1 MAEIPAVSSKHIV
14 SHFTRKGNTFL
25 KKSLS
30 IQKTFRKYA
39 LITVAC
45 IAYAVAI
52 AVFLDPHALAP
63 GGVSGLAIVLSS
75 FLSIDTG
82 MIILLFNIPL
92 LIVGTIRL
100 GRSFAA
106 GTIYATVVSSL
117 MVTGISAAMSAWS
130 VPVPSDDYLLNA
142 VVGGALQA
150 VGIGV
155 IFRCGATTG
164 GTDIVIRLLLLRH
177 RHLHTGM
184 LFMCIDS
191 TIIALSAIVTG
202 SIEIAL
208 YAAISLI
215 VCSYL
220 IDRILYGPDTAKFLI
235 IITDRAA
242 EVISA
247 VFEKY
252 DIGITRMNGKGA
264 YTGDGKEVLLCAV
277 KKPLAPYVC
286 DVVHSVDKKAFVIIT
301 DAAEVHGEG
310 FQETDQNSETI

>member
-1 MAEIPAVSSKHIV
+1 M
-14 SHFTRKGNTFL
+14 

-30 IQKTFRKYA
+30 IQKTIQQYGI
-39 LITVAC
+39 ITLAC
-45 IAYAVAI
+45 VAYAVAI

-75 FLSIDTG
+75 FIPLDTG
-82 MIILLFNIPL
+82 VIILLFNIPL
-92 LIVGTIRL
+92 LIIGTLRL
-100 GRSFAA
+100 GKSFAV

-117 MVTGISAAMSAWS
+117 MITGMNAVMAIWEL
-130 VPVPSDDYLLNA
+130 PLPSDDLLLNG
-142 VVGGALQA
+142 VIGGALQA

-164 GTDIVIRLLLLRH
+164 GTDIIIRLLLLRH

-191 TIIALSAIVTG
+191 SIIALSAIVSG
-202 SIEIAL
+202 SLEIAL
-208 YAAISLI
+208 YAALSL
-215 VCSYL
+215 VVSSYL
-220 IDRILYGPDTAKFLI
+220 IDRIMYGPDTAKFLI
-235 IITDRAA
+235 IITDRAT

-252 DIGITRMNGKGA
+252 DIGMTRMNGRGA
-264 YTGDGKEVLLCAV
+264 YTGEGKEVILCAI

-286 DVVHSVDKKAFVIIT
+286 DIVHTVDKKAFVIVT

-310 FQETDQNSETI
+310 FQEMIEADQNSVTIQ

>member
-1 MAEIPAVSSKHIV
+1 M
-14 SHFTRKGNTFL
+14 

-30 IQKTFRKYA
+30 IQKTIRQYGI
-39 LITVAC
+39 ITLAC
-45 IAYAVAI
+45 VAYAVAI

-63 GGVSGLAIVLSS
+63 GGVSGLAIVLSG
-75 FLSIDTG
+75 FIPLDTG
-82 MIILLFNIPL
+82 VIILLFNIPL
-92 LIVGTIRL
+92 LIIGTLRL
-100 GRSFAA
+100 GKSFAV

-117 MVTGISAAMSAWS
+117 MITGMNAVMAIWEL
-130 VPVPSDDYLLNA
+130 PLPSGDLLLNG
-142 VVGGALQA
+142 VIGGALQA

-164 GTDIVIRLLLLRH
+164 GTDIIIRLLLLRH

-191 TIIALSAIVTG
+191 SIIALSAIVSG
-202 SIEIAL
+202 SLEIAL
-208 YAAISLI
+208 YAALSL
-215 VCSYL
+215 VVSSYL
-220 IDRILYGPDTAKFLI
+220 IDRIMYGPDTAKFLI
-235 IITDRAA
+235 IITDHAT

-252 DIGITRMNGKGA
+252 DIGMTRMNGRGA
-264 YTGDGKEVLLCAV
+264 YTGEGKEVILCAI

-286 DVVHSVDKKAFVIIT
+286 DIVHTVDKKAFVIVT

-310 FQETDQNSETI
+310 FQEMIEADQNSVTIQ

>member
-1 MAEIPAVSSKHIV
+1 M
-14 SHFTRKGNTFL
+14 

-30 IQKTFRKYA
+30 IQKTIRQYGI
-39 LITVAC
+39 ITLAC
-45 IAYAVAI
+45 VAYAVAI

-75 FLSIDTG
+75 FIPLDTG
-82 MIILLFNIPL
+82 VIILLFNIPL
-92 LIVGTIRL
+92 LIIGTLRL
-100 GRSFAA
+100 GKSFAV

-117 MVTGISAAMSAWS
+117 MITGMNAVMAIWNL
-130 VPVPSDDYLLNA
+130 PLPSDDLLLNG
-142 VVGGALQA
+142 VIGGALQA

-164 GTDIVIRLLLLRH
+164 GTDIIIRLLLLRH

-191 TIIALSAIVTG
+191 SIIALSAIVSG
-202 SIEIAL
+202 SLEIAL
-208 YAAISLI
+208 YAALSL
-215 VCSYL
+215 VVSSYL
-220 IDRILYGPDTAKFLI
+220 IDRIMYGPDTAKFLI
-235 IITDRAA
+235 IITDRAT

-252 DIGITRMNGKGA
+252 DIGMTRMNGRGA
-264 YTGDGKEVLLCAV
+264 YTGEGKEVILCAI

-286 DVVHSVDKKAFVIIT
+286 DIVHTVDKKAFVIVT

-310 FQETDQNSETI
+310 FQEMIEADQNSVTIQ

>member
-1 MAEIPAVSSKHIV
+1 M
-14 SHFTRKGNTFL
+14 

-30 IQKTFRKYA
+30 IQKTIRQYGI
-39 LITVAC
+39 ITLAC
-45 IAYAVAI
+45 VAYAVAI

-75 FLSIDTG
+75 FIPLDTG
-82 MIILLFNIPL
+82 VIILLFNIPL
-92 LIVGTIRL
+92 LIIGTLRL
-100 GRSFAA
+100 GKSFAV

-117 MVTGISAAMSAWS
+117 MITGMNAVMAIWEL
-130 VPVPSDDYLLNA
+130 PLPSDDLLLNG
-142 VVGGALQA
+142 VIGGALQA

-164 GTDIVIRLLLLRH
+164 GTDIIIRLLLLRH

-191 TIIALSAIVTG
+191 SIIALSAIVSG
-202 SIEIAL
+202 SLEIAL
-208 YAAISLI
+208 YAALSL
-215 VCSYL
+215 VVSSYL
-220 IDRILYGPDTAKFLI
+220 IDRIMYGPDTAKFLI
-235 IITDRAA
+235 IITDRAT

-252 DIGITRMNGKGA
+252 DIGMTRMNGRGA
-264 YTGDGKEVLLCAV
+264 YTGEGKEVILCAI

-286 DVVHSVDKKAFVIIT
+286 DIVHTVDKKAFVIVT

-310 FQETDQNSETI
+310 FQEMIEADQNSVTIQ

>member
-1 MAEIPAVSSKHIV
+1 M
-14 SHFTRKGNTFL
+14 

-30 IQKTFRKYA
+30 IQKTIRQYGI
-39 LITVAC
+39 ITLAC
-45 IAYAVAI
+45 VAYAVAI

-75 FLSIDTG
+75 FIPLDTG
-82 MIILLFNIPL
+82 VIILLFNIPL
-92 LIVGTIRL
+92 LIIGTLRL
-100 GRSFAA
+100 GKSFAV

-117 MVTGISAAMSAWS
+117 MITGMNAVMAIWER
-130 VPVPSDDYLLNA
+130 PLPSGDLLLNG
-142 VVGGALQA
+142 VIGGALQA

-164 GTDIVIRLLLLRH
+164 GTDIIIRLLLLRH

-191 TIIALSAIVTG
+191 SIIALSAIVSG
-202 SIEIAL
+202 SLEIAL
-208 YAAISLI
+208 YAALSL
-215 VCSYL
+215 VVSSYL
-220 IDRILYGPDTAKFLI
+220 IDRIMYGPDTAKFLI
-235 IITDRAA
+235 IITDHAT

-252 DIGITRMNGKGA
+252 DIGMTRMNGRGA
-264 YTGDGKEVLLCAV
+264 YTGEGKEVILCAI

-286 DVVHSVDKKAFVIIT
+286 DIVHTVDKKAFVIVT

-310 FQETDQNSETI
+310 FQEMIEADQNSVTIQ

>member
-1 MAEIPAVSSKHIV
+1 M
-14 SHFTRKGNTFL
+14 

-30 IQKTFRKYA
+30 IQKTIRQYGI
-39 LITVAC
+39 ITLAC
-45 IAYAVAI
+45 VAYAVAI

-75 FLSIDTG
+75 FIPLDTG
-82 MIILLFNIPL
+82 VIILLFNIPL
-92 LIVGTIRL
+92 LIIGTIRL
-100 GRSFAA
+100 GKSFAV

-117 MVTGISAAMSAWS
+117 MITGMNAVMAIWEL
-130 VPVPSDDYLLNA
+130 PLPSDDLLLNG
-142 VVGGALQA
+142 VIGGALQA

-164 GTDIVIRLLLLRH
+164 GTDIIIRLLLLRH

-191 TIIALSAIVTG
+191 SIIALSAIVSG
-202 SIEIAL
+202 SLEIAL
-208 YAAISLI
+208 YAALSL
-215 VCSYL
+215 VVSSYL
-220 IDRILYGPDTAKFLI
+220 IDRIMYGPDTAKFLI
-235 IITDRAA
+235 IITDHAT

-252 DIGITRMNGKGA
+252 DIGMTRMNGRGA
-264 YTGDGKEVLLCAV
+264 YTGEGKEVVLCAI

-286 DVVHSVDKKAFVIIT
+286 DIVHTVDKKAFVIVT

-310 FQETDQNSETI
+310 FQEMIEADQNSVTIQ

>member
-1 MAEIPAVSSKHIV
+1 M
-14 SHFTRKGNTFL
+14 

-30 IQKTFRKYA
+30 IQKTIRQYGI
-39 LITVAC
+39 ITLAC
-45 IAYAVAI
+45 VAYAVAI

-75 FLSIDTG
+75 FIPLDTG
-82 MIILLFNIPL
+82 VIILLFNIPL
-92 LIVGTIRL
+92 LIIGTLRL
-100 GRSFAA
+100 GKSFAV

-117 MVTGISAAMSAWS
+117 MITGMNAVMAIWEL
-130 VPVPSDDYLLNA
+130 PLPSDDLLLNG
-142 VVGGALQA
+142 VIGGALQA

-164 GTDIVIRLLLLRH
+164 GTDIIIRLLLLRH

-191 TIIALSAIVTG
+191 SIIALSAIVSG
-202 SIEIAL
+202 SLEIAL
-208 YAAISLI
+208 YAALSL
-215 VCSYL
+215 VVSSYL
-220 IDRILYGPDTAKFLI
+220 IDRIMYGPDTAKFLI
-235 IITDRAA
+235 IITDHAT

-252 DIGITRMNGKGA
+252 DIGMTRMNGRGA
-264 YTGDGKEVLLCAV
+264 YTGEGKEVILCAI

-286 DVVHSVDKKAFVIIT
+286 DIVHTVDKKAFVIVT

-310 FQETDQNSETI
+310 FQEMIEADQNSVTIQ

>member
-1 MAEIPAVSSKHIV
+1 MHIV
-14 SHFTRKGNTFL
+14 SHLARKGNTFL
-25 KKSLS
+25 KKSL
-30 IQKTFRKYA
+30 ILRKTIRQYT
-39 LITVAC
+39 LITLAC
-45 IAYAVAI
+45 AAYAVAI

-63 GGVSGLAIVLSS
+63 GGVSGLAIVLSK
-75 FLSIDTG
+75 FIPLDTG
-82 MIILLFNIPL
+82 IIILLFNIPL
-92 LIVGTIRL
+92 LIIGTIRL

-117 MVTGISAAMSAWS
+117 MITGINGVMAAWN
-130 VPVPSDDYLLNA
+130 VPLPSHDLLLNG

-164 GTDIVIRLLLLRH
+164 GTDILIRLLLLHH
-177 RHLHTGM
+177 RHLQTGM
-184 LFMCIDS
+184 LFLCVDS
-191 TIIALSAIVTG
+191 TIIALSAIVSG

-208 YAAISLI
+208 YAAISL
-215 VCSYL
+215 VVSSYI

-242 EVISA
+242 EVINA

-252 DIGITRMNGKGA
+252 DIGMTRLNGKGA
-264 YTGDGKEVLLCAV
+264 YTGDGKEVLLCAI

-286 DVVHSVDKKAFVIIT
+286 DIVHTVDKKAFVIVT

-310 FQETDQNSETI
+310 FQERIETDQNNVTIQ

>member
-1 MAEIPAVSSKHIV
+1 M
-14 SHFTRKGNTFL
+14 
-25 KKSLS
+25 KKSQS
-30 IQKTFRKYA
+30 IRKTIRKYA
-39 LITVAC
+39 LITLAC
-45 IAYAVAI
+45 LAYAMAI

-75 FLSIDTG
+75 FLPIDTG

-100 GRSFAA
+100 GRSFAV

-117 MVTGISAAMSAWS
+117 MITGMNMAMTAWNLS
-130 VPVPSDDYLLNA
+130 VPSGDLLLNA

-164 GTDIVIRLLLLRH
+164 GTDIIIRLLLLRH

-184 LFMCIDS
+184 LFLCIDS

-208 YAAISLI
+208 YAALSL
-215 VCSYL
+215 VVSSYL
-220 IDRILYGPDTAKFLI
+220 IDRIMYGPDTAKFLI
-235 IITDRAA
+235 IITDRAT

-252 DIGITRMNGKGA
+252 DIGMTRMNGKGA
-264 YTGDGKEVLLCAV
+264 YTGDGKEVILCAI

-286 DVVHSVDKKAFVIIT
+286 DVVHNVDKKAFVIVT

-310 FQETDQNSETI
+310 FQELTGADQNSDAIQ

>member
-1 MAEIPAVSSKHIV
+1 M
-14 SHFTRKGNTFL
+14 

-30 IQKTFRKYA
+30 IQKTIRQYGI
-39 LITVAC
+39 ITLAC
-45 IAYAVAI
+45 VTYAVAI

-75 FLSIDTG
+75 FIPLDTG
-82 MIILLFNIPL
+82 VIILLFNIPL
-92 LIVGTIRL
+92 LIIGTLRL
-100 GRSFAA
+100 GKSFAV

-117 MVTGISAAMSAWS
+117 MITGMNAVMAIWEL
-130 VPVPSDDYLLNA
+130 PLPSDDLLLNG
-142 VVGGALQA
+142 VIGGALQA

-164 GTDIVIRLLLLRH
+164 GTDIIIRLLLLRH
-177 RHLHTGM
+177 RHLHTGL

-191 TIIALSAIVTG
+191 SIIALSAIVSG
-202 SIEIAL
+202 SLEIAL
-208 YAAISLI
+208 YAALSL
-215 VCSYL
+215 VVSSYL
-220 IDRILYGPDTAKFLI
+220 IDRIMYGPDTAKFLI
-235 IITDRAA
+235 IITDRAT

-252 DIGITRMNGKGA
+252 DIGMTRMNGRGA
-264 YTGDGKEVLLCAV
+264 YTGEGKEVVLCAI

-286 DVVHSVDKKAFVIIT
+286 DIVHTVDKKAFVIVT

-310 FQETDQNSETI
+310 FQEMIEADQNSVTIQ

>member
-1 MAEIPAVSSKHIV
+1 M
-14 SHFTRKGNTFL
+14 
-25 KKSLS
+25 KKSLF
-30 IQKTFRKYA
+30 IQKTIRQYGI
-39 LITVAC
+39 ITLAC
-45 IAYAVAI
+45 VTYAVAI

-75 FLSIDTG
+75 FIPLDTG
-82 MIILLFNIPL
+82 VIILLFNIPL
-92 LIVGTIRL
+92 LIIGTLRL
-100 GRSFAA
+100 GKSFAV

-117 MVTGISAAMSAWS
+117 MITGMNAVMAIWEL
-130 VPVPSDDYLLNA
+130 PLPSDDLLLNG
-142 VVGGALQA
+142 VIGGALQA

-164 GTDIVIRLLLLRH
+164 GTDIIIRLLLLRH

-191 TIIALSAIVTG
+191 SIIALSAIVSG
-202 SIEIAL
+202 SLEIAL
-208 YAAISLI
+208 YAALSL
-215 VCSYL
+215 VVSSYL
-220 IDRILYGPDTAKFLI
+220 IDRIMYGPDTAKFLI
-235 IITDRAA
+235 IITDHAT

-252 DIGITRMNGKGA
+252 DIGMTRMNGRGA
-264 YTGDGKEVLLCAV
+264 YTGEGKEVILCAI

-286 DVVHSVDKKAFVIIT
+286 DIVHTVDKKAFVIVT

-310 FQETDQNSETI
+310 FQEMIEADQNSVTIQ

>member
-1 MAEIPAVSSKHIV
+1 M
-14 SHFTRKGNTFL
+14 

-164 GTDIVIRLLLLRH
+164 GTD
-177 RHLHTGM
+177 M

>member
-1 MAEIPAVSSKHIV
+1 M
-14 SHFTRKGNTFL
+14 

-30 IQKTFRKYA
+30 IQKTIRQYGI
-39 LITVAC
+39 ITLAC
-45 IAYAVAI
+45 VAYAVAI

-75 FLSIDTG
+75 FIPLDTG
-82 MIILLFNIPL
+82 VIILLFNIPL
-92 LIVGTIRL
+92 LIIGTLRL
-100 GRSFAA
+100 GKSFAV

-117 MVTGISAAMSAWS
+117 MITGMNAVMAIWEL
-130 VPVPSDDYLLNA
+130 PLPSDDLLLTG
-142 VVGGALQA
+142 VIGGALQA

-164 GTDIVIRLLLLRH
+164 GTDIIIRLLLLRH

-191 TIIALSAIVTG
+191 SIIALSAIVSG
-202 SIEIAL
+202 SLEIAL
-208 YAAISLI
+208 YAALSL
-215 VCSYL
+215 VVSSYL
-220 IDRILYGPDTAKFLI
+220 IDRIMYGPDTAKFLI
-235 IITDRAA
+235 IITDRAT

-252 DIGITRMNGKGA
+252 DIGMTRMNGRGA
-264 YTGDGKEVLLCAV
+264 YTGEGKEVVLCAI

-286 DVVHSVDKKAFVIIT
+286 DIVHTVDKKAFVIVT

-310 FQETDQNSETI
+310 FQEMIEADQNSVTIQ

>member
-1 MAEIPAVSSKHIV
+1 M
-14 SHFTRKGNTFL
+14 

-30 IQKTFRKYA
+30 IQKTIRQYGI
-39 LITVAC
+39 ITLAC
-45 IAYAVAI
+45 VAYAVAI

-75 FLSIDTG
+75 FIPLDTG
-82 MIILLFNIPL
+82 VIILLFNIPL
-92 LIVGTIRL
+92 LIIGTLRL
-100 GRSFAA
+100 GKSFAV

-117 MVTGISAAMSAWS
+117 MITGMNAVMAIWEL
-130 VPVPSDDYLLNA
+130 PLPSDDLLLNG
-142 VVGGALQA
+142 VIGGALQA
-150 VGIGV
+150 VGLGV

-164 GTDIVIRLLLLRH
+164 GTDIIIRLLLLRH

-191 TIIALSAIVTG
+191 SIIALSAIVSG
-202 SIEIAL
+202 SLEIAL
-208 YAAISLI
+208 YAALSL
-215 VCSYL
+215 VVSSYL
-220 IDRILYGPDTAKFLI
+220 IDRIMYGPDTAKFLI
-235 IITDRAA
+235 IITDHAT

-252 DIGITRMNGKGA
+252 DIGMTRMNGRGA
-264 YTGDGKEVLLCAV
+264 YTGEGKEVILCAI

-286 DVVHSVDKKAFVIIT
+286 DIVHTVDKKAFVIVT

-310 FQETDQNSETI
+310 FQEMIEADQNSVTIQ

>member
-1 MAEIPAVSSKHIV
+1 M
-14 SHFTRKGNTFL
+14 

-30 IQKTFRKYA
+30 IQKTIRQYGI
-39 LITVAC
+39 ITLAC
-45 IAYAVAI
+45 VAYAVAI

-75 FLSIDTG
+75 FIPLDTG
-82 MIILLFNIPL
+82 VIILLFNIPL
-92 LIVGTIRL
+92 LIIGTLRL
-100 GRSFAA
+100 GKSFAV

-117 MVTGISAAMSAWS
+117 MITGMNAVMAIWEL
-130 VPVPSDDYLLNA
+130 PLPSDDLLLNG
-142 VVGGALQA
+142 VIGGALQA

-164 GTDIVIRLLLLRH
+164 GTDIIIRLLLLRH

-191 TIIALSAIVTG
+191 SIIALSAIVSG
-202 SIEIAL
+202 SLEIAL
-208 YAAISLI
+208 YAALSL
-215 VCSYL
+215 VVSSYL
-220 IDRILYGPDTAKFLI
+220 IDRIMYGPDTAKFLI
-235 IITDRAA
+235 IITDHAT

-252 DIGITRMNGKGA
+252 DIGMTRMNGRGA
-264 YTGDGKEVLLCAV
+264 YTGEGKEIILCAI

-286 DVVHSVDKKAFVIIT
+286 DIVHTVDKKAFVIVT

-310 FQETDQNSETI
+310 FQEMIEADQNSVTIQ

>member
-1 MAEIPAVSSKHIV
+1 M
-14 SHFTRKGNTFL
+14 

-30 IQKTFRKYA
+30 IQKTIRQYGI
-39 LITVAC
+39 ITLAC
-45 IAYAVAI
+45 VAYAVAI

-75 FLSIDTG
+75 FIPLDTG
-82 MIILLFNIPL
+82 VTILLSNIPL
-92 LIVGTIRL
+92 LIIGTLRLGKSFAVGT
-100 GRSFAA
+100 
-106 GTIYATVVSSL
+106 TYATVVSSL
-117 MVTGISAAMSAWS
+117 MITGMNAVMAIWEL
-130 VPVPSDDYLLNA
+130 PLPSDDLLLNG
-142 VVGGALQA
+142 VIGGALQA

-164 GTDIVIRLLLLRH
+164 GTDIIIRLLLLRH

-191 TIIALSAIVTG
+191 SIIALSAIVSG
-202 SIEIAL
+202 SLEIAL
-208 YAAISLI
+208 YAALSL
-215 VCSYL
+215 VVSSYL
-220 IDRILYGPDTAKFLI
+220 IDRIMYGPDTAKFLI
-235 IITDRAA
+235 IITDHAT

-252 DIGITRMNGKGA
+252 DIGMTRMNGRGA
-264 YTGDGKEVLLCAV
+264 YTGEGKEVILCAI

-286 DVVHSVDKKAFVIIT
+286 DIVHTVDKKAFVIVT

-310 FQETDQNSETI
+310 FQEMIEADQNSVTIQ

>member
-14 SHFTRKGNTFL
+14 PHFTRKGNTFL

-155 IFRCGATTG
+155 IFRCGATTA
-164 GTDIVIRLLLLRH
+164 RWS
-177 RHLHTGM
+177 
-184 LFMCIDS
+184 C
-191 TIIALSAIVTG
+191 
-202 SIEIAL
+202 
-208 YAAISLI
+208 
-215 VCSYL
+215 
-220 IDRILYGPDTAKFLI
+220 
-235 IITDRAA
+235 
-242 EVISA
+242 ISA
-247 VFEKY
+247 TASSTTSLVAPRRE
-252 DIGITRMNGKGA
+252 GSVTPPTWTSTR
-264 YTGDGKEVLLCAV
+264 
-277 KKPLAPYVC
+277 
-286 DVVHSVDKKAFVIIT
+286 
-301 DAAEVHGEG
+301 
-310 FQETDQNSETI
+310 SERWPCG

>member
-1 MAEIPAVSSKHIV
+1 M
-14 SHFTRKGNTFL
+14 

-30 IQKTFRKYA
+30 IQKTIRQYGI
-39 LITVAC
+39 ITLAC
-45 IAYAVAI
+45 VAYAVAI

-75 FLSIDTG
+75 FIPLDTG
-82 MIILLFNIPL
+82 VIILLFNIPL
-92 LIVGTIRL
+92 LIIGTLRL
-100 GRSFAA
+100 GKSFAV

-117 MVTGISAAMSAWS
+117 MITGMNAVMAIWEL
-130 VPVPSDDYLLNA
+130 PLPSDDLLLNG
-142 VVGGALQA
+142 VIGGALQA

-164 GTDIVIRLLLLRH
+164 GTDIIIRLLLLRH

-191 TIIALSAIVTG
+191 SIIALSAIVSG
-202 SIEIAL
+202 SLEIAL
-208 YAAISLI
+208 YAALSL
-215 VCSYL
+215 VVSSYL
-220 IDRILYGPDTAKFLI
+220 IDRIMYGPDTAKFLI
-235 IITDRAA
+235 IITDRAT

-252 DIGITRMNGKGA
+252 DIGMTRMNGRGA
-264 YTGDGKEVLLCAV
+264 YTGEGKEVVLCAI

-286 DVVHSVDKKAFVIIT
+286 DIVHTVDKKAFVIVT

-310 FQETDQNSETI
+310 FQEMIEADQNSVTIQ

>member
-1 MAEIPAVSSKHIV
+1 M
-14 SHFTRKGNTFL
+14 

-30 IQKTFRKYA
+30 IQKTIRQYGI
-39 LITVAC
+39 ITLAC
-45 IAYAVAI
+45 VAYAVAI

-75 FLSIDTG
+75 FIPLDTG
-82 MIILLFNIPL
+82 VIILLFNIPL
-92 LIVGTIRL
+92 LIIGTLRL
-100 GRSFAA
+100 GKSFAV

-117 MVTGISAAMSAWS
+117 MITGMNAVMAIWNL
-130 VPVPSDDYLLNA
+130 PLPSDDLLLNG
-142 VVGGALQA
+142 VIGGALQA

-164 GTDIVIRLLLLRH
+164 GTDIIIRLLLLRH

-191 TIIALSAIVTG
+191 SIIALSAIVSG
-202 SIEIAL
+202 SLEIAL
-208 YAAISLI
+208 YAALSL
-215 VCSYL
+215 VVSSYL
-220 IDRILYGPDTAKFLI
+220 IDRIMYGPDTAKFLI
-235 IITDRAA
+235 IITDRAT

-252 DIGITRMNGKGA
+252 DIGMTRMNGRGA
-264 YTGDGKEVLLCAV
+264 YTGEGKEVILCAI

-286 DVVHSVDKKAFVIIT
+286 DIVHTVDKKAFVIVT

-310 FQETDQNSETI
+310 FQEMIEAGQNNVTIQ

>member
-1 MAEIPAVSSKHIV
+1 M
-14 SHFTRKGNTFL
+14 

-30 IQKTFRKYA
+30 IQKTIRQYGI
-39 LITVAC
+39 ITLAC
-45 IAYAVAI
+45 VTYAVAI

-75 FLSIDTG
+75 FIPLDTG
-82 MIILLFNIPL
+82 VIILLFNIPL
-92 LIVGTIRL
+92 LIIGTLRL
-100 GRSFAA
+100 GKSFAV

-117 MVTGISAAMSAWS
+117 MITGMNAVMAIWEL
-130 VPVPSDDYLLNA
+130 PLPSDDLLLNG
-142 VVGGALQA
+142 VIGGALQA

-164 GTDIVIRLLLLRH
+164 GTDIIIRLLLLRH

-191 TIIALSAIVTG
+191 SIIALSAIVSG
-202 SIEIAL
+202 SLEIAL
-208 YAAISLI
+208 YAALSL
-215 VCSYL
+215 VVSSYL
-220 IDRILYGPDTAKFLI
+220 IDRIMYGPDTAKFLI
-235 IITDRAA
+235 IITDRAT

-252 DIGITRMNGKGA
+252 DIGMTRMNGRGA
-264 YTGDGKEVLLCAV
+264 YTGEGKEVVLCAI

-286 DVVHSVDKKAFVIIT
+286 DIVHTVDKKAFVIVT

-310 FQETDQNSETI
+310 FQEMIEADQNSVTIQ

>member
-1 MAEIPAVSSKHIV
+1 M
-14 SHFTRKGNTFL
+14 
-25 KKSLS
+25 KKSLF
-30 IQKTFRKYA
+30 IQKTIRQYGI
-39 LITVAC
+39 ITLAC
-45 IAYAVAI
+45 VAYAVAI

-75 FLSIDTG
+75 FIPLDTG
-82 MIILLFNIPL
+82 VIILLFNIPL
-92 LIVGTIRL
+92 LIIGTLRL
-100 GRSFAA
+100 GKSFAV

-117 MVTGISAAMSAWS
+117 MITGMNAVMAIWEL
-130 VPVPSDDYLLNA
+130 PLPSDDLLLNG
-142 VVGGALQA
+142 VIGGALQA

-164 GTDIVIRLLLLRH
+164 GTDIIIRLLLLRH

-191 TIIALSAIVTG
+191 SIIALSAIVSG
-202 SIEIAL
+202 SLEIAL
-208 YAAISLI
+208 YAALSL
-215 VCSYL
+215 VVSSYL
-220 IDRILYGPDTAKFLI
+220 IDRIMYGPDTAKFLI
-235 IITDRAA
+235 IITDHAT

-252 DIGITRMNGKGA
+252 DIGMTRMNGRGA
-264 YTGDGKEVLLCAV
+264 YTGEGKEVILCAI

-286 DVVHSVDKKAFVIIT
+286 DIVHTVDKKAFVIVT

-310 FQETDQNSETI
+310 FQEMIEADQNSVTIQ